1 MRGGWGLDLAVP
13 NLGEWRRLVRS
24 RAGESHAVVFDGPIP
39 PKCAGACGPAA
50 LGGGRLQEFRHLLR
64 AENFGAPPVFIRC
77 TNPDIGLC
85 FYFFEEM
92 PSAGDAG
99 VSWAAH
105 RWHLPSFGGDV
116 LCYILA

>member
-1 MRGGWGLDLAVP
+1 MYPIEKGDFLATGG
-13 NLGEWRRLVRS
+13 E
-24 RAGESHAVVFDGPIP
+24 
-39 PKCAGACGPAA
+39 
-50 LGGGRLQEFRHLLR
+50 
-64 AENFGAPPVFIRC
+64 
-77 TNPDIGLC
+77 GLC

-105 RWHLPSFGGDV
+105 RWHLACLGGDV

>member
-1 MRGGWGLDLAVP
+1 MLVFDIQAAHKG
-13 NLGEWRRLVRS
+13 RLLSIV
-24 RAGESHAVVFDGPIP
+24 VVFVVVFLVVLIHILVLVLVLVLSFTLDPRHRKKENTFSP
-39 PKCAGACGPAA
+39 Q
-50 LGGGRLQEFRHLLR
+50 GG
-64 AENFGAPPVFIRC
+64 N
-77 TNPDIGLC
+77 GLC

-105 RWHLPSFGGDV
+105 RWYLASFGGDV